1 NIIKSLDLVEGL
13 INRRACTAVSS
24 VVGHDLEDR
33 SHCVFLA
40 MNGWLVRSDLG
51 AHLGRANEREER
63 R

>member
-1 NIIKSLDLVEGL
+1 
-13 INRRACTAVSS
+13 
-24 VVGHDLEDR
+24 
-33 SHCVFLA
+33 